1 VIDELAR
8 YEELLDRSDRLRA
21 AGLAFDELRELGRLY
36 RLASARLARLRQREA
51 DPESI
56 HHVNSLCVR
65 GYALLYGSRG
75 TPAEERTPLA
85 ARLADALARTW
96 HVQAAAWLLLLLG
109 ISIGA
114 GLGTR
119 DEQALYAL
127 VPESLGYSDGGL
139 ETLVHSEEA
148 RRAFLARAETPGGE
162 NALFASWLFVHNTE
176 VGLLSF
182 ATGILA
188 GVPTTLLQTY
198 NGMLLG
204 AFASI
209 FLRDPWPVAFAAWI
223 LPHGIPELT
232 AITLCAAAGL
242 LFGLAV
248 AVPQRGDRRAALR
261 AALDPALLLF
271 GSSLPLFA
279 LAAGVESFVR
289 ESQLSTAPR
298 LAIAA
303 LFASSLA
310 AGLVAV
316 RRLARRRSVELDWL
330 AELSARRRLG
340 SPDSG
345 SARPC

>member
-1 VIDELAR
+1 MNDELAR
-8 YEELLDRSDRLRA
+8 FEALLDRSDRLRA
-21 AGLAFDELRELGRLY
+21 AGLAFDELREIGRLY
-36 RLASARLARLRQREA
+36 RLASARLARLRQRDD

-75 TPAEERTPLA
+75 ALPEERTPLGV
-85 ARLADALARTW
+85 RLTGALARTW

-109 ISIGA
+109 MTIGA
-114 GLGTR
+114 GLGAR

-127 VPESLGYSDGGL
+127 VPASLGYSDGGL
-139 ETLVHSEEA
+139 EALVHSPES
-148 RRAFLARAETPGGE
+148 RREFLARAETPGAQ
-162 NALFASWLFVHNTE
+162 NALFASWLFVHNTQ

-182 ATGILA
+182 ATGVLG

-198 NGMLLG
+198 NGLVIG

-209 FLRDPWPVAFAAWI
+209 FLRDPWPVDFAAWI

-232 AITLCAAAGL
+232 AISLCAAAGL

-248 AVPQRGDRRAALR
+248 AVPQRGSRRAALR

-289 ESQLSTAPR
+289 ESQLSTAVR
-298 LAIAA
+298 LSIAA
-303 LFASSLA
+303 LFAALLL
-310 AGLVAV
+310 AGLAAV
-316 RRLARRRSVELDWL
+316 RRLARRRPVELGWL
-330 AELSARRRLG
+330 AELSARRPSG
-340 SPDSG
+340 SPGSG
-345 SARPC
+345 SARPR